1 MKRPLVVFGVA
12 LAAILAPSVPVRA
25 QACASGQTLLKND
38 VLPVNP
44 GMQSV
49 SVITGLC
56 EGEAA
61 GCVFDF
67 TSIATLEKALAF
79 NVSGHVL
86 HSTFWQNLGP
96 KMGGEPGGELAEQIK
111 KDFGSFAIF
120 KKQLNNAAATVMLL
134 STLLI
139 IVVGYLIYRRV
150 SRGTGDADVG
160 SFAQL

>member
-67 TSIATLEKALAF
+67 TSIATTVRVNSAGIGYIQAGGINGTTAAIGPTPIRTRFPNCVIVRIGPLITF
-79 NVSGHVL
+79 N
-86 HSTFWQNLGP
+86 
-96 KMGGEPGGELAEQIK
+96 AESC
-111 KDFGSFAIF
+111 GCSMP
-120 KKQLNNAAATVMLL
+120 TVT
-134 STLLI
+134 SQ
-139 IVVGYLIYRRV
+139 G
-150 SRGTGDADVG
+150 
-160 SFAQL
+160 